1 MSASG
6 ASSLKQSRDRDFWQS
21 HRGVSLVWSNPD
33 ASDDV
38 MIRNALLKPSFHL
51 LLEIAVHFGFDEL
64 VSIWEELAH
73 EIENSGWPE
82 VRKRLERVRPTVER
96 CLKRIREGM
105 EAA

>member
-51 LLEIAVHFGFDEL
+51 LLDIAVHLGFDEL

-73 EIENSGWPE
+73 EIECSEWPE
-82 VRKRLERVRPTVER
+82 ERECLERVRPTVER
-96 CLKRIREGM
+96 CIKHMREGM